1 MSARC
6 LLLVPL
12 LVIASLPQQTPVL
25 RSQSNVV
32 LVPTMVKDA
41 SGEIVYGLT
50 AGDFVI
56 EDDGVEQ
63 PARLDDAAE
72 SDPIS
77 LVLAVQT
84 GRRAKRE
91 FSRMQGL
98 NSLLNPVFDQP
109 GSRVAL
115 LEFDKRISV
124 VSDFTE
130 HQQPIKEALQ
140 RLEPGDNGAAIVDVV
155 RLAANLLNKEP
166 EGRRRLL
173 LLVSETRDHGS
184 HLSTIDD
191 AVAAVASSNT
201 VVHVLAFSPSLSQVL
216 DNARGSNS
224 DEWDKGTDLLAPILM
239 ARQAMRKNTARTIA
253 QFTGGEYESFAS
265 RNAFEGRLVD
275 FTNHVHSRYLLT
287 FEPRRPHPG
296 LHHLRVRLKE
306 PRDGF
311 TVVSRTAYWAL
322 GNGSMN

>member
-1 MSARC
+1 MSARV

-12 LVIASLPQQTPVL
+12 LVIGSLPQQTPVV

-41 SGEIVYGLT
+41 SGEIVYGLK
-50 AGDFVI
+50 AGDFI
-56 EDDGVEQ
+56 LEDDGIEQ
-63 PARLDDAAE
+63 PVRLDDAAE
-72 SDPIS
+72 SEPIS
-77 LVLAVQT
+77 LILAVQT

-91 FSRMQGL
+91 FLRMQGL

-115 LEFDKRISV
+115 LEFDKTINV

-130 HQQPIKEALQ
+130 HQQPIKEAID
-140 RLEPGDNGAAIVDVV
+140 RLEAGDNGAVIVDVV
-155 RLAANLLNKEP
+155 RFAANLLNKEP

-224 DEWDKGTDLLAPILM
+224 DEWDRGTDLLAPILM

-253 QFTGGEYESFAS
+253 QLTGGEYDSFPS

-275 FTNHVHSRYLLT
+275 FTNHMHSRYLLT

-296 LHHLRVRLKE
+296 LHHIRVRLQE
-306 PRDGF
+306 PRDGL
-311 TVVSRTAYWAL
+311 TVLSRTAYWAL
-322 GNGSMN
+322 ENGSMN